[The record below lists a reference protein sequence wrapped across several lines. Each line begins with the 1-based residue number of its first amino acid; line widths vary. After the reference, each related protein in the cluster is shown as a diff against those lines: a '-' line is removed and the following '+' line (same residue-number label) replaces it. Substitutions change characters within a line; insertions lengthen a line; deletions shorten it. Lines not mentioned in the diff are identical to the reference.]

1 MLTALVSNKKQSPPE
16 PGLVVVLAYDG
27 LCTFEFGIA
36 VEIFGLA
43 RPEFDFPWYRFAVA
57 SAENRRIR
65 ATGGVVV
72 EVDAGLE
79 LLASANTIVIP
90 GWRDRNEHPPDAV
103 LSAIANSVEAGARC
117 LTICSGVFVLAATG
131 LLDGKRATTHWR
143 HIPTLQ
149 HLYPAIHVEHD
160 ALYVDEG
167 ALLTSAGSAAG
178 IDACVHL
185 IRRDYD
191 TRVANAV
198 ARRLVMQPYREG
210 GQKQYVSKPIPTT
223 TGHEIS
229 AVMAWARQHLSN
241 TIKLS
246 DMAQRAATSERTFY
260 RRFQQTIGTTP
271 VRWLRQERINRA
283 QELLE
288 TGDRALIDI
297 ANQCGY
303 ESLETFRVVFR
314 KLTGIAPAAYRAR
327 FRATTTTF
335 R

>member
-1 MLTALVSNKKQSPPE
+1 MPTSTTHQKPSQTE

-36 VEIFGLA
+36 VEVFGLS

-57 SAENRRIR
+57 SADNQRVH
-65 ATGGVVV
+65 ATGGISV

-79 LLASANTIVIP
+79 LLALANTIVIP
-90 GWRDRNEHPPDAV
+90 GWRNCLERPPTD
-103 LSAIANSVEAGARC
+103 LISAIQQSVETGARC

-149 HLYPAIHVEHD
+149 RLYPAIHIEHD

-167 ALLTSAGSAAG
+167 PLLTSAGSAAG
-178 IDACVHL
+178 IDACIHL
-185 IRRDYD
+185 VRRDYD
-191 TRVANAV
+191 ACVANAV
-198 ARRLVMQPYREG
+198 ARRLVMQPFREG
-210 GQKQYVSKPIPTT
+210 GQKQYVSNPIPAT
-223 TGHEIS
+223 TGREIS
-229 AVMAWARQHLSN
+229 AIMAWAREHLADS
-241 TIKLS
+241 IKLG
-246 DMAQRAATSERTFY
+246 DMAKRAATSERTFY

-271 VRWLRQERINRA
+271 VRWLRQERIILA

-288 TGDRALIDI
+288 TSDCTLIDI

-314 KLTGIAPAAYRAR
+314 KLTGVAPSAYRAR
-327 FRATTTTF
+327 FRAKTATSL
-335 R
+335 